1 MESLHAVLQELF
13 GTTVWEAV
21 GVITA
26 VLYLVLATA
35 RSQWCWLF
43 AFISSACYVVVMWR
57 AHLVMETLLSVFYIV
72 MAIYGYWQWRRG
84 QAGDGELMIVSWTW
98 RQHLMAL
105 AAVLIVSAINVWI
118 LKEHVQL
125 ARSPW
130 LDSLV
135 TWGSVLTT
143 FMVARRVI
151 ENWLYWIVVDGVA
164 AYLYYTRDL
173 NATAVLFVA
182 YVFMVIYGYF
192 AWRKRAAAEADTLEA
207 TA

>member
-1 MESLHAVLQELF
+1 MESLRAILHELL
-13 GTTVWEAV
+13 GTSIWEAV

-26 VLYLVLATA
+26 LLYLMLAMA
-35 RSQWCWLF
+35 RSQWCWLC

-57 AHLVMETLLSVFYIV
+57 ANLMMETLLSVFYV
-72 MAIYGYWQWRRG
+72 AMAVYGYWQWRRG
-84 QAGDGELMIVSWTW
+84 QAGDGELVIVSWSW
-98 RQHLMAL
+98 RQHVVAL
-105 AAVLIVSAINVWI
+105 TVVLLVSAINAWI
-118 LKEHVQL
+118 LTAHVES

-173 NATAVLFVA
+173 NATALLFVA

-192 AWRKRAAAEADTLEA
+192 VWRKRAVSAALPEAVA
-207 TA
+207 

>member
-1 MESLHAVLQELF
+1 MDSLPAPLQELL
-13 GTTVWEAV
+13 GTTLWEAV

-26 VLYLVLATA
+26 LLYLVLATA
-35 RSQWCWLF
+35 RSQWCWLC
-43 AFISSACYVVVMWR
+43 AFISSAIYVVVMWR
-57 AHLVMETLLSVFYIV
+57 AHLVMDTWLNVFYVI
-72 MAIYGYWQWRRG
+72 MAVYGYLQWRRG
-84 QAGDGELMIVSWTW
+84 QTDEGQLLIVSWTW
-98 RQHLMAL
+98 RQHLLAL
-105 AAVLIVSAINVWI
+105 GAVLVASAINTWI
-118 LKEHVQL
+118 LQQHVAS

-164 AYLYYTRDL
+164 AYLYYTRGL
-173 NATAVLFVA
+173 NATALLFVA

-192 AWRKRAAAEADTLEA
+192 AWRRRAGYALQERAA
-207 TA
+207 

>member
-1 MESLHAVLQELF
+1 METLRAVATELL
-13 GTTVWEAV
+13 GTSPWEAV

-26 VLYLVLATA
+26 LLYLILATA
-35 RSQWCWLF
+35 RSMWCWLC

-57 AHLVMETLLSVFYIV
+57 AHLVMDTWLSVFYVV

-84 QAGDGELMIVSWTW
+84 RTGGELMIVSWSW
-98 RQHLMAL
+98 RQHLLAL
-105 AAVLIVSAINVWI
+105 SAVLLVSAVNAWI
-118 LKEHVQL
+118 LMAHVET

-164 AYLYYTRDL
+164 AYLYFSRDL
-173 NATAVLFVA
+173 NATGLLFVA
-182 YVFMVIYGYF
+182 YVGMVIYGYF
-192 AWRKRAAAEADTLEA
+192 AWRRRMTAAPESA
-207 TA
+207 T